1 MHETI
6 IGSVLS
12 EKIAHDVL
20 VKWLNDETIE
30 DSPENEALLC
40 CNRSEFVVYFL
51 SFLRQQ
57 TDSILQTSSNALTLI
72 QHQAT
77 PEKILTSRRKHKR
90 SVSEPTSEV
99 EADRTTDSLSVKT
112 DKHRSHESPNRDR
125 KDPKKS
131 NRRVKTKLF
140 NENDRSKEHNSS
152 FLSSKTDSDESRISS
167 GVERLVLSST
177 PLKNG
182 VKPTEYQNL
191 SLTSPVTPQSRSFGN
206 FDRCDTPRSNQK
218 HSKSQEK
225 SSFGDFLVTA
235 QVKSSKKKRTTPKN
249 ISSEAED
256 TKVSLDL
263 SSSDMFP
270 EIGARKASSL
280 RSEKRRIKP
289 TNIDTSTPQKSLSLN
304 SFNSESFQQPSPL
317 ALEENLAFK
326 FQKLQ
331 PKELANSFDA
341 ERNILK
347 QERHKL
353 MEKFNILNSTS
364 SPSTPLSP
372 QIKITKKDN
381 NEKNQN
387 FVKADSNKIM
397 FKEKVDILVEIYEI
411 LIKNNL
417 ILSVSSEIYFL
428 ISVLLSQQYE
438 EDYANIESKLSEEN
452 LSENVLKT
460 IHNSTYFAVKSLWHQ
475 KYILEFMLDKN
486 SLKILGE
493 NKKVRS
499 FYPDLAKFLLNLYG
513 IKTEIDSAKEEKP
526 VTALENQY
534 PNGIVCFN
542 FETDNADNFPS
553 LLSFQNFKKQRD
565 MFYEILRWYTE
576 NPSSPKSSFRTRVK
590 TLLSLAVAPANH
602 AHLARLWASH
612 MAAECRPSNTQ
623 ESKLSK
629 LHRRLTGPATHES
642 RRLPRF
648 SSKEMFYK
656 EFIMFAENESFR
668 VHARDTLASE
678 ICVLNATALGSTED
692 RGSAPNTDLSKDY
705 LALLQRL
712 RLLSKF
718 LGFLTSLP
726 HTQTP
731 VEYSIKSGQA
741 AQGREQQYLSV
752 PKEKVLENAVR
763 LRNYSQPSIDLLGI
777 LHEANQNARL
787 CITLPWLTQYLSMI
801 DYTGLRTKYYELLL
815 KNIFEIYTEKLKFTN
830 ENIKRNTVIFLKLTL
845 GWLFDLPHFPQE
857 SFYEK
862 FSEFK
867 MAETSVAS
875 AENIDSLDVID
886 ESIIFESC
894 PFLKDVN
901 VLLVTSK
908 PSQDAK
914 EASSFRHITPVT
926 MTLNPEDRIKN
937 KEKEIQARLEQ
948 EYLKSLP
955 SSTRRVLELISERAR
970 ASCVKEVG
978 ARTTHARVTWRRRAG
993 ALVAADQSHDLLS
1006 ALKAL
1011 HTAHTNAFHAQ
1022 IQDFIQKHIAS
1033 QVQSGLQ
1040 SWNLAEPVLARVLTR
1055 AALDKMQRGY
1065 RPDVLCK
1072 DIEEEMRNL
1081 LVLGDRVLKDEEQS
1095 LPVNVERLTLPKEQ
1109 FEATHVSPNGVIIHV
1124 KEHICLLLSSPS
1136 PAPPTAPLLAQ
1147 AARVCHRDNVFTR
1160 RPTLRALLQLTVDL
1174 CVVFVSRKPKEL
1186 TEELLNHFHAIW
1198 DQCCPDRKKHEPQ
1211 DLGPPERRP
1220 DLSPDLRNF
1229 DADDRAP
1236 TPVSDDEGTKKV
1248 TKIVISNN
1256 FSERNGQN
1264 TRFSFPNKTL
1274 SSPVLPIG
1282 NSSPIIPNLAPLSP
1296 KVFAKPL
1303 SPNSYKM
1310 SYSAG
1315 PASPNST
1322 KISYKNSYSG
1332 PASPNTLAVKTSNTT
1347 SGTQNDDLISYFDR
1361 ILCPRNIVLLSRA
1374 KCPSADVWQAMAS
1387 LLVFL
1392 LKHDYL
1398 GEDSLTEQ
1406 CLAVYRQD
1414 WSQSTLESLSACLKT
1429 VSGRWARAASGKF
1442 TLFLDFLAEYCV
1454 DMDHGDGLMD
1464 H

>member
-12 EKIAHDVL
+12 GKIGHDVL

-452 LSENVLKT
+452 LPENVLKT

-513 IKTEIDSAKEEKP
+513 IKTEMDSAKEEKP

-576 NPSSPKSSFRTRVK
+576 NPASPKSSFRTRVK

-602 AHLARLWASH
+602 AHLARLWASHMAAECRPSNTQVRVVRTCARLWASH

-648 SSKEMFYK
+648 SSKEVFYK

-692 RGSAPNTDLSKDY
+692 RGSAPNTDLPKDY

-718 LGFLTSLP
+718 LGFMTSLP

-801 DYTGLRTKYYELLL
+801 DYTGLRTKYYEQLL

-830 ENIKRNTVIFLKLTL
+830 ENIKKNTVIFLKLTL

-867 MAETSVAS
+867 MADASVAS

-993 ALVAADQSHDLLS
+993 ALVAADQSH
-1006 ALKAL
+1006 
-1011 HTAHTNAFHAQ
+1011 
-1022 IQDFIQKHIAS
+1022 IQDFIQKHITS

-1055 AALDKMQRGY
+1055 AALEKMQRGY

-1186 TEELLNHFHAIW
+1186 TEDLLNHFHAIW

-1229 DADDRAP
+1229 DTDDRAP

-1256 FSERNGQN
+1256 FGERNGQN

-1296 KVFAKPL
+1296 KVFSKPL

-1414 WSQSTLESLSACLKT
+1414 WSQLTPFPSIL
-1429 VSGRWARAASGKF
+1429 
-1442 TLFLDFLAEYCV
+1442 
-1454 DMDHGDGLMD
+1454 
-1464 H
+1464 

>member
-12 EKIAHDVL
+12 GKIAHDVL

-191 SLTSPVTPQSRSFGN
+191 SLTSPVTPHSRSFGN

-452 LSENVLKT
+452 QPENVLKT

-513 IKTEIDSAKEEKP
+513 IKTENDSAKEEKP

-692 RGSAPNTDLSKDY
+692 RGS
-705 LALLQRL
+705 
-712 RLLSKF
+712 
-718 LGFLTSLP
+718 
-726 HTQTP
+726 
-731 VEYSIKSGQA
+731 
-741 AQGREQQYLSV
+741 
-752 PKEKVLENAVR
+752 
-763 LRNYSQPSIDLLGI
+763 
-777 LHEANQNARL
+777 
-787 CITLPWLTQYLSMI
+787 
-801 DYTGLRTKYYELLL
+801 
-815 KNIFEIYTEKLKFTN
+815 
-830 ENIKRNTVIFLKLTL
+830 
-845 GWLFDLPHFPQE
+845 
-857 SFYEK
+857 
-862 FSEFK
+862 
-867 MAETSVAS
+867 
-875 AENIDSLDVID
+875 
-886 ESIIFESC
+886 
-894 PFLKDVN
+894 
-901 VLLVTSK
+901 
-908 PSQDAK
+908 
-914 EASSFRHITPVT
+914 
-926 MTLNPEDRIKN
+926 DRF
-937 KEKEIQARLEQ
+937 ARLEQ

-1006 ALKAL
+1006 SLKAL
-1011 HTAHTNAFHAQ
+1011 HTSHTNAFHAQ

-1033 QVQSGLQ
+1033 QVQAGLQ

-1055 AALDKMQRGY
+1055 ATLEKLQRGY

-1109 FEATHVSPNGVIIHV
+1109 FEAT
-1124 KEHICLLLSSPS
+1124 
-1136 PAPPTAPLLAQ
+1136 
-1147 AARVCHRDNVFTR
+1147 DNVFTR

-1220 DLSPDLRNF
+1220 DLSPDFRNF

-1256 FSERNGQN
+1256 FGERNGQN

-1414 WSQSTLESLSACLKT
+1414 WSQSTLESLSSCLKT
-1429 VSGRWARAASGKF
+1429 VSGRWARASSGKF

-1454 DMDHGDGLMD
+1454 DMDHGEGLMD